1 MDVTW
6 AVGRRLPFRLARTPQ
21 QSRHLLGARSR
32 SRRISRGP
40 ATRTL
45 EFSLAAALR
54 AARRTRPTLA
64 TLTALAAFTA
74 LATLART
81 RLLLLATLLACALSG
96 RRRHERPA
104 PTSLVLLARTRTA
117 VLDAAPTD
125 TRFDHARRRER

>member
-6 AVGRRLPFRLARTPQ
+6 AVGRHLPFRLARTPQ

-104 PTSLVLLARTRTA
+104 PTSLVLFARTRTA

-125 TRFDHARRRER
+125 T

>member
-6 AVGRRLPFRLARTPQ
+6 AVGRHLPFRLARTPQ
-21 QSRHLLGARSR
+21 QPWHLPGARSR

-40 ATRTL
+40 DTRTL

-54 AARRTRPTLA
+54 AARRTRPMLA
-64 TLTALAAFTA
+64 ALAALVALAALAAFA
-74 LATLART
+74 ALART
-81 RLLLLATLLACALSG
+81 RLLILAAASGRALTCALSG
-96 RRRHERPA
+96 WRRHERPA

-125 TRFDHARRRER
+125 T

>member
-64 TLTALAAFTA
+64 TTLTALAAFTA

-104 PTSLVLLARTRTA
+104 PTSLLLLARTRTA

-125 TRFDHARRRER
+125 T

>member
-32 SRRISRGP
+32 TRRISRGP

-104 PTSLVLLARTRTA
+104 PTSLVLFARTRTA

-125 TRFDHARRRER
+125 T

>member
-104 PTSLVLLARTRTA
+104 PTSLVLFARTRTA

-125 TRFDHARRRER
+125 T